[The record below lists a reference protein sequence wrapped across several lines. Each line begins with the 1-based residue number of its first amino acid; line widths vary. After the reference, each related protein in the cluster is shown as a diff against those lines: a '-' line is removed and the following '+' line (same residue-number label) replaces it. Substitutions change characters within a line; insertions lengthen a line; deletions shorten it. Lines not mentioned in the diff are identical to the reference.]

1 MKRYRIKKIEDKKKK
16 YIDRIFTL
24 RQHLSGGALW
34 SVVRTLLKRKPKQ
47 NKMFVYESR
56 FVDSKIVVSV
66 VVPLYN
72 TLQQYLRAM
81 IESVLEQTYPN
92 WELCLADGSDTDV
105 VCQICQEYFVDDERG
120 WLWNKL

>member
-1 MKRYRIKKIEDKKKK
+1 MWTVVILEWLQIKVWGNDEKLWNKEDKKKK
-16 YIDRIFTL
+16 YIDRMFIL

-34 SVVRTLLKRKPKQ
+34 SILRKLLKRKPEQ

-72 TLQQYLRAM
+72 TPQQYLRAM
-81 IESVLEQTYPN
+81 IESVLEQTY
-92 WELCLADGSDTDV
+92 L
-105 VCQICQEYFVDDERG
+105 
-120 WLWNKL
+120 